1 MGQESCAV
9 EDREDGQTEI
19 APTSRGVAPPA
30 DPGKMW
36 VSFSSF
42 FSIFTSPLRQ
52 SARCFGYLFGCLF
65 IRLFV
70 ITRNLIQYTT
80 TADIRR
86 TADVMH
92 LVAP

>member
-52 SARCFGYLFGCLF
+52 SARCFGHL
-65 IRLFV
+65 LFV
-70 ITRNLIQYTT
+70 YSSVCNYEKSDTVYNHSTHKTYS
-80 TADIRR
+80 
-86 TADVMH
+86 
-92 LVAP
+92 